1 MGARDQQR
9 VARPAEDSIRR
20 PPPDEARLAEQR
32 AGDAPMP
39 QPERDEPRL
48 VDPGLGDLSFRD
60 WRAIAIRGVKEFL
73 DDNGTML
80 ASALAYST
88 FFAIPSVLLV
98 VVGVFSLIAGP
109 GTITSLMAHFSNVM
123 PGAATNLLGGSLRRL
138 NEHPSSGVV
147 MTIVGFVLAVWAT
160 TGAMTTYMTALN
172 LAYERK
178 DGRSFVRKRIV
189 AVQLV
194 AVMSLA
200 FLLVAILLIFGPPI
214 ERFVASHA
222 GPVSGAIG
230 WIWWIATWP
239 ILLGGLLAAFAT
251 LLYLGPDV
259 AHPRWRFITPGSL
272 FATVVWLAASGGF
285 AVYTSAFGSYNKTWG
300 SLAAVIIMLTWLW
313 LAAIAL
319 LLGAEI
325 NAEAERSRELREG
338 RPAERELLVPSRSGS
353 G

>member
-1 MGARDQQR
+1 MSSL
-9 VARPAEDSIRR
+9 EKK
-20 PPPDEARLAEQR
+20 
-32 AGDAPMP
+32 AGHEPMP
-39 QPERDEPRL
+39 QPEREEPRL
-48 VDPGLGDLSFRD
+48 VDPGLRDLSFRD
-60 WRAIAIRGVKEFL
+60 WRAIVVRGFKEFL

-98 VVGVFSLIAGP
+98 VVGVFTLLVGP
-109 GTITSLMAHFSNVM
+109 DTISSLMAHFSRVM
-123 PGAATNLLGGSLRRL
+123 PHQAASLLGGSLRRL
-138 NEHPSSGVV
+138 DQNPSTGIA
-147 MTIVGFVLAVWAT
+147 MTIVGFVLAVWST
-160 TGAMTTYMTALN
+160 TGAMTSYMTALN

-178 DGRSFVRKRIV
+178 DGRSFVRRRLV
-189 AVQLV
+189 ALELV
-194 AVMSLA
+194 AVIGFA
-200 FLLVAILLIFGPPI
+200 FLLVAVLLIFGPPL
-214 ERFVASHA
+214 ERLVASHA
-222 GPVSGAIG
+222 GPAGSAIG

-239 ILLGGLLAAFAT
+239 ILVAGLLAAFAT

-272 FATVVWLAASGGF
+272 LATLVWLAASGGF
-285 AVYTSAFGSYNKTWG
+285 AFYTAAFGSYNKTWG

-338 RPAERELLVPSRSGS
+338 QPAGSELLAPSRSGS
-353 G
+353 R

>member
-1 MGARDQQR
+1 MTTREERDQ
-9 VARPAEDSIRR
+9 RR
-20 PPPDEARLAEQR
+20 PEPDEAPLEEQ
-32 AGDAPMP
+32 GGSDAPQP
-39 QPERDEPRL
+39 QPERHEPRL

-60 WRAIAIRGVKEFL
+60 WRAILVRGVKEFL
-73 DDNGTML
+73 ADNGTML
-80 ASALAYST
+80 ASALAYAT

-98 VVGVFSLIAGP
+98 VVGVFTLLVGP
-109 GTITSLMAHFSNVM
+109 QTITTLIGHFSHVM
-123 PGAATNLLGGSLRRL
+123 PGQAASLLGGSLRRL
-138 NEHPSSGVV
+138 NQNPSTGVV
-147 MTIVGFVLAVWAT
+147 MTIVGLVLALWST
-160 TGAMTTYMTALN
+160 TGAMTSYMTAIN

-178 DGRSFVRKRIV
+178 DGRSFIRKRIV
-189 AVQLV
+189 AVELV
-194 AVMSLA
+194 AVIGFA
-200 FLLVAILLIFGPPI
+200 FLLVAVLLIFGLPI

-222 GPVSGAIG
+222 GPASGAVG
-230 WIWWIATWP
+230 WIWWIAEWP
-239 ILLGGLLAAFAT
+239 ILVAGLLAAFAT

-272 FATVVWLAASGGF
+272 FATVVWLAASGAF

-300 SLAAVIIMLTWLW
+300 TLAAVIIMLTWLW

-338 RPAERELLVPSRSGS
+338 RPAESRLLVPSRSGS